1 MPSLGAD
8 MDEGTVLEW
17 LVRPGQRVAK
27 GDIVAVVDT
36 AKAAVDVEC
45 FDSGVVESILVP
57 AGEKVPVGTPLA
69 VIGAGE
75 AQPSE
80 PPVGHAPA
88 TGQQPKVEP
97 EPKPEPKPEPGSGS
111 GSGSGP
117 KLEPEPEPQQAAPAQ
132 QRVSRERATPPVR
145 SLARQAGID
154 LATVH
159 GTGPEGTVT
168 HADIERLLAPR
179 RRRVSPYARR
189 LAHELGVDVSA
200 LPGTVHARDVRAA
213 AGNRPSAATAAET
226 AAVEPRRSRGE
237 DMRAAIATLMERSKR
252 EIPHYY
258 LSSTIDLDAALSWL
272 REYNRDSGIADRV
285 LPNALLLKA
294 TALAAARVGELNGH
308 WLDGGFR
315 RAQSVRLGVAV
326 SLRGGGL
333 LVPTLEEPDSR
344 PLEELMRTLT
354 DVVSRTRS
362 GRLRSSELRPA
373 TITVTNLGDLGAE
386 SVQGVIYPP
395 QVAVV
400 GFGAIVRR
408 PWAVGELLGVR
419 PVVTAGLAADHRAT
433 DGATGS
439 RFLNALD
446 TVLQRPEELR

>member
-17 LVRPGQRVAK
+17 LVRPGQRVEK

-57 AGEKVPVGTPLA
+57 VGEKVPVGTPLA

-75 AQPSE
+75 ARPPE
-80 PPVGHAPA
+80 PTAQAPA
-88 TGQQPKVEP
+88 TAP
-97 EPKPEPKPEPGSGS
+97 EPVAA
-111 GSGSGP
+111 
-117 KLEPEPEPQQAAPAQ
+117 PEPEPVAEPERKTEPERNRTEPEPAAAAP
-132 QRVSRERATPPVR
+132 QRARATPPVR
-145 SLARQAGID
+145 ALARQAGID
-154 LATVH
+154 LATVR
-159 GTGPEGTVT
+159 GTGPAGTVT

-179 RRRVSPYARR
+179 RGRISPYARK
-189 LAHELGVDVSA
+189 LARELGVDVST
-200 LPGTVHARDVRAA
+200 LPGTVHASDVRVAA
-213 AGNRPSAATAAET
+213 AGNRPAAEPATKTATKTAAEA
-226 AAVEPRRSRGE
+226 AAVEPRRRGE

-258 LSSTIDLDAALSWL
+258 LSSTIDLEAALTWL

-308 WLDGGFR
+308 WLDGEFR
-315 RAQSVRLGVAV
+315 PGERVRLGVAV

-333 LVPTLEEPDSR
+333 LVPTLDEPDSQ
-344 PLEELMRTLT
+344 PLDELMRTLT
-354 DVVSRTRS
+354 DMVSRTRS

-395 QVAVV
+395 QVALV

-419 PVVTAGLAADHRAT
+419 PVVTASLAADHRAT

-439 RFLNALD
+439 RFLAALD
-446 TVLQRPEELR
+446 TVLQRPEGLR